1 MTTGKMTPSADGTI
15 EGTVPSADGTIEE
28 RDGVRTLRYRRR
40 LAHPVARVWAALTEP
55 AELRRWLGAVEHEL
69 RLGGAYTIRW
79 LNTHEGETTVMPAT
93 ITALDPPHLLEIVG
107 EPHGRL
113 RWELAATEDG
123 TLLLFSSTLALP
135 AAYRASVLAG
145 WHYHLDALATALAG
159 GTTELVALPNAGWQT
174 HHDRY
179 AARLA

>member
-1 MTTGKMTPSADGTI
+1 MTTEKMTPIADPSQGTTPTADGTM
-15 EGTVPSADGTIEE
+15 EE
-28 RDGVRTLRYRRR
+28 RDGVQTLRYRRQ

-55 AELRRWLGAVEHEL
+55 AELRGWLGAVETEL
-69 RLGGAYTIRW
+69 RLGGRYTIRW
-79 LNTHEGETTVMPAT
+79 LNTHEGETTIMPAT

-113 RWELAATEDG
+113 RWELAEGESG
-123 TLLLFSSTLALP
+123 TLLSFSSTVALP

-145 WHYHLDALATALAG
+145 WHYHLDALATALDG
-159 GTTELVALPNAGWQT
+159 GTTELVALPNAAWQA